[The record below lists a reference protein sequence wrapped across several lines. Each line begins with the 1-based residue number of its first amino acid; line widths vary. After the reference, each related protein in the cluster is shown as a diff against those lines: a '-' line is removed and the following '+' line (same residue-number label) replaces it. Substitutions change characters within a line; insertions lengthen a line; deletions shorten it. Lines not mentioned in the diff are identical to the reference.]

1 MDNLKG
7 GLRIINIYNFEKPLK
22 INWLKRKLVQ
32 TDAQWNILF
41 SEIHKSFD
49 KLFTL
54 GCEWFA
60 HKNKIVDNMF
70 W

>member
-41 SEIHKSFD
+41 SEIYKSFD

-54 GCEWFA
+54 GGEWFA